1 MQREVRGVCRPW
13 RCGAA
18 LARAANGALQG
29 ALPSELRGAFDFVLI
44 DPPFITRE
52 VGWVQNM
59 RMCLMGEDQSDFLF
73 LSSSLDPRWRNTVK
87 FRVES
92 GFVSGF
98 FLEHLSLGLSY
109 YL

>member
-1 MQREVRGVCRPW
+1 
-13 RCGAA
+13 
-18 LARAANGALQG
+18 
-29 ALPSELRGAFDFVLI
+29 
-44 DPPFITRE
+44 
-52 VGWVQNM
+52 
-59 RMCLMGEDQSDFLF
+59 MGEDQSDFLF